1 MSERVDELLK
11 GLTDSERQEL
21 AERMIA
27 WTPRL
32 RAGTVEERVTELEQ
46 ALYSPR
52 YPGPHHHH
60 HHHCGCPWQ

>member
-27 WTPRL
+27 GTPRP

-52 YPGPHHHH
+52 HRGPLHHHR
-60 HHHCGCPWQ
+60 HHCGCPWQ